1 MLQKGI
7 MIEQYQQSKASS
19 FSGFVL
25 LMEGGAAIK
34 SSRRILESEF
44 PKTLEHI
51 QKVLFPIL
59 GIDPRKSGDQYL
71 VIGSIGKKKSPED
84 TSGDLDIGIDSSW
97 YSQSHGVPTKE
108 IADIVHKKLQA
119 QLPESLGFDPEINF
133 IKSLGIVSVGWPIEG
148 DPNKGIVQLDLI
160 PISNMDW
167 ASFIY
172 YSPNYKIGESKYK
185 SAHRNWLLSAILS
198 VRKKVLERD
207 PSGEI
212 MDYDTPVLILSDGL
226 FWHQKSFKGKLKP
239 RLATAQKIA
248 GSERFVTRDP
258 QEFLDFVLGPG
269 YKPEQVKTF
278 EDLLRIIE
286 SPDFELRENLPEIK
300 EKFLE
305 FLTRAKLEVPSEIN
319 RISNI

>member
-1 MLQKGI
+1 
-7 MIEQYQQSKASS
+7 MIEQQFQNRVTG
-19 FSGFVL
+19 FSGFVF

-34 SSRRILESEF
+34 TSRRILESEF

-59 GIDPRKSGDQYL
+59 GIDPRKSGDQYI
-71 VIGSIGKKKSPED
+71 VIGSIGKKKNPDE
-84 TSGDLDIGIDSSW
+84 TSGDLDIGINSPW
-97 YSQSHGVPTKE
+97 FSQSNGISTKE
-108 IADIVHKKLQA
+108 VADSVYKKLQA
-119 QLPESLGFDPEINF
+119 ELPSVLGFDPEINF
-133 IKSLGIVSVGWPIEG
+133 LKSLGIVSVGWPIEG

-160 PISNMDW
+160 PISSMDW

-198 VRKKVLERD
+198 VRKNILEMD

-212 MDYDTPVLILSDGL
+212 LDYDTPVLILSDGL
-226 FWHQKSFKGKLKP
+226 FWHKKSFKGKIKP
-239 RLATAQKIA
+239 RLAAAQKIP

-258 QEFLDFVLGPG
+258 QEFLNFALGPG
-269 YKPEQVKTF
+269 FKPEQVKTF

-286 SPDFELRENLPEIK
+286 SPDFDLKEKLPEIK
-300 EKFLE
+300 EKYLE